1 MFNRNSNNLFRPK
14 RQGLNS
20 ETKRF
25 FAIFFSCVLL
35 VLLISCLAILSK
47 YDFNIKSAVSGE
59 AETETVT
66 VTEENEVPEMQGEK
80 TYFFWCAE
88 DDRSSIHFAWLVNI
102 NMNGRT
108 MRVFTVTPETV
119 VDFEGEAASLE
130 RVYSQAGANELAAA
144 VERAS
149 GIELDG
155 YAGSDGDS
163 FRAMINSFGG
173 VDVTVPEQVEYRG
186 EGLTLVLVKGKQNM
200 KGDTLYKYMLYLES
214 LGAKGRSMQAN
225 VLNEIFKSVF
235 SPSYMNRLTNLFSKF
250 SNTLKTDLTIVDF
263 SQAENAIRVLIEHG
277 FTSMKQVDTPAELIA
292 ED

>member
-1 MFNRNSNNLFRPK
+1 MANRHKNIRFRTRK
-14 RQGLNS
+14 QSIDN

-25 FAIFFSCVLL
+25 FAIFFACVLL
-35 VLLISCLAILSK
+35 VLLVSCLAILSR

-59 AETETVT
+59 AETETT
-66 VTEENEVPEMQGEK
+66 AEITESGIPDVNADL

-88 DDRSSIHFAWLVNI
+88 EDRSGIHFAWLVDI
-102 NMNGRT
+102 EMPERE
-108 MRVFTVTPETV
+108 MKIYTVTPETV
-119 VDFEGEAASLE
+119 IDYNGVESSLE
-130 RVYSQAGANELAAA
+130 NIYASAGELQLAKA
-144 VERAS
+144 VESAT

-163 FRAMINSFGG
+163 FKTMINNLGG

-186 EGLTLVLVKGKQNM
+186 EGLTLILIKGKQNM

-225 VLNEIFKSVF
+225 VLSEIFGSVF
-235 SPSYMNRLTNLFSKF
+235 KPSYVNRCSKLFSQF

-263 SQAENAIRVLIEHG
+263 SQAEEALKVLMENGFVSIR
-277 FTSMKQVDTPAELIA
+277 TVDSPDELTAE
-292 ED
+292 E

>member
-1 MFNRNSNNLFRPK
+1 MFKRNKNNTFRTQK
-14 RQGLNS
+14 QAMND

-59 AETETVT
+59 AETETT
-66 VTEENEVPEMQGEK
+66 TEVTESGIPEVYGDK

-88 DDRSSIHFAWLVNI
+88 EDRSGIHFAWLVNI
-102 NMNGRT
+102 KMPE
-108 MRVFTVTPETV
+108 RVMKVYTVTPETV
-119 VDFEGEAASLE
+119 VDVNGVATSLE
-130 RVYSQAGANELAAA
+130 SIYAKSGENELAAA
-144 VERAS
+144 VESAT
-149 GIELDG
+149 GIKLDG

-163 FRAMINSFGG
+163 FKTMINNFSG
-173 VDVTVPEQVEYRG
+173 VDITVPEQVEYRG
-186 EGLTLVLVKGKQNM
+186 EGLTLILIKGKQNM

-225 VLNEIFKSVF
+225 VLTEIFESVF
-235 SPSYMNRLTNLFSKF
+235 KPSYLNRTSSIFSKI
-250 SNTLKTDLTIVDF
+250 SNTLRTDLTIVDF
-263 SQAENAIRVLIEHG
+263 SQAEEAVKILMEHG
-277 FTSMKQVDTPAELIA
+277 FVAMKTVDSPEEFTA